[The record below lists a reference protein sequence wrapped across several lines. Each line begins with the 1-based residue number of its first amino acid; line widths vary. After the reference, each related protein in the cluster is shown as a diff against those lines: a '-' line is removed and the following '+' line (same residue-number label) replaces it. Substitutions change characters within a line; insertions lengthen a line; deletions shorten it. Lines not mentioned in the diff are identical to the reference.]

1 MRRMKSPTGQ
11 AKNHLKK
18 HSKSNPKSHQ
28 KNQEDEVAHWSGK
41 KSHLKYHPNYQS
53 KIILQKMRRMKS
65 PTGQAK
71 NNSNYHSK

>member
-1 MRRMKSPTGQ
+1 MEDEAPSMKYAASGGQ
-11 AKNHLKK
+11 GENE
-18 HSKSNPKSHQ
+18 
-28 KNQEDEVAHWSGK
+28 EDEVAHWSGK

-71 NNSNYHSK
+71 NHSNYHSKSHLKHCT